1 MTVKEV
7 IKKFNLGNIE
17 RVYFD
22 KDLNYGGRKDED
34 HISTEVYEINIS
46 VCKNDVSVD
55 IFLNTT
61 FY

>member
-22 KDLNYGGRKDED
+22 RDLHYGGRKDED
-34 HISTEVYEINIS
+34 HISTEVYEINYN
-46 VCKNDVSVD
+46 NDASVD
-55 IFLNTT
+55 IILNTT